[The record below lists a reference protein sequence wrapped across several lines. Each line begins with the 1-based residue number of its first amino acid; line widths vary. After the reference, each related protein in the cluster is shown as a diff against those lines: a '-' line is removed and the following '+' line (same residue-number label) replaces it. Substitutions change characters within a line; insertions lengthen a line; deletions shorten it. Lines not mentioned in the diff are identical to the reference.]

1 MRKARRSV
9 AARRGAR
16 DMFTV
21 TVHDHRVDDPAAR
34 LMVIIGERGG
44 PAWRSRAA
52 VDGVVK

>member
-1 MRKARRSV
+1 MRKARRGV
-9 AARRGAR
+9 AAWRGAR

-21 TVHDHRVDDPAAR
+21 TVHDRRVDDPAAR

-44 PAWRSRAA
+44 PAWRSCAA